1 MVEELSFE
9 TKNPNT
15 NIQQSEYVGS
25 SIAAFVTQHMY
36 SCQGRCLS
44 EFHPHQH
51 SIPHNPQPQPR
62 TKHCKATMA
71 SIVSS
76 KQRQAN
82 TCAAAASQYAASGQ
96 HQKAVDMYV
105 AAIDAL
111 MAVRSKVDARARP
124 AVDRQME
131 EYLGQAEVIKR
142 RIKVAQPQPPARS
155 SQLPPPVS
163 APTAAAAAAGATAS
177 AAAAAAGTGGAYYAA
192 RHVPTPPERCK
203 HTHSFVHSSACVLV
217 WSDCLYLLCLWLVF
231 SLHGVSQQR
240 LGCHCSCHCA
250 S

>member
-1 MVEELSFE
+1 
-9 TKNPNT
+9 
-15 NIQQSEYVGS
+15 
-25 SIAAFVTQHMY
+25 
-36 SCQGRCLS
+36 
-44 EFHPHQH
+44 
-51 SIPHNPQPQPR
+51 
-62 TKHCKATMA
+62 MA

-82 TCAAAASQYAASGQ
+82 TCAAAASQYATSGQ

-217 WSDCLYLLCLWLVF
+217 CSDCLYLFSFFFFQPSWRQPATPWMPLQLPLCELTTSTRSHTRLVWQHL
-231 SLHGVSQQR
+231 LHTTRYCNVILLTPQLSTRQQAADMAAPVPST
-240 LGCHCSCHCA
+240 GCSFEQEA
-250 S
+250 